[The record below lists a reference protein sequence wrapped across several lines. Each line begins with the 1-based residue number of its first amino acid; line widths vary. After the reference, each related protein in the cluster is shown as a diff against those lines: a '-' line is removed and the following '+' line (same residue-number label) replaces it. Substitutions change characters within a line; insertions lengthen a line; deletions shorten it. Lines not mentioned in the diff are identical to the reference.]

1 MKVLILTYGTRGDV
15 QPFVAL
21 GRGLQARGDEVHI
34 ATSTR
39 FEAFVT
45 ENGLGFCP
53 VSDDLLAILDTRD
66 GKDMLENTAN
76 FFDMARQY
84 IRMAKRVGPMLEE
97 QLEQG
102 WQAGQRVQPDLVIY
116 HPKGAAGPAIAEG
129 FNAPA
134 ILALPFPMLIAT
146 GETPHLGFPKLP
158 FGATYNRFSHHVV
171 RAASALGLKGAMKKL
186 RASKGLPKAKRY
198 DALHMADGTRLPSM
212 TCVSPSVV
220 KRPQDWDEGDII
232 TGYWFLDHQADWQPD
247 GALTEFLQ
255 AGPPPVYIGFGSISG
270 KRPEKLAEIAINAL
284 AASGQRGILATG
296 WGGLKP
302 SDLPDTVLQID
313 SAPHDW
319 LFPRMAC
326 VVHHGGA
333 GTTAAGLKAGV
344 PSLIVPFV
352 GDQPYWADKVFE
364 IGAGP
369 KGIPQKKLT
378 AENLAAAISEA
389 VTSEVIRNRA
399 AELGAL
405 IRAEDGVATAIAHI
419 DRAMGRR
426 GL

>member
-39 FEAFVT
+39 FEGFVR
-45 ENGLGFCP
+45 ENGLGLCP

-66 GKDMLENTAN
+66 GKDMLENTSN
-76 FFDMARQY
+76 FVDMLRHY

-97 QLEQG
+97 QLEQY
-102 WQAGQRVQPDLVIY
+102 WQAGQSVQPDLIVF
-116 HPKGAAGPAIAEG
+116 HPKGAAGPAVAE
-129 FNAPA
+129 ALCIPA
-134 ILALPFPMLIAT
+134 ILALPFPMLVPT
-146 GETPHLGFPKLP
+146 GDTPHLGFPKLP
-158 FGATYNRFSHHVV
+158 LGKAYNRFTH
-171 RAASALGLKGAMKKL
+171 AAVSAVSALGLRGAMKKL
-186 RASKGLPKAKRY
+186 RQSKGLPRAKRY

-232 TGYWFLDHQADWQPD
+232 TGYWFLDHQAAWQPD
-247 GALTEFLQ
+247 EALTEFLQ
-255 AGPPPVYIGFGSISG
+255 AGSPPVYIGFGSISG

-284 AASGQRGILATG
+284 EASGQRGILATG

-302 SDLPDTVLQID
+302 SDLPETVFQID

-344 PSLIVPFV
+344 PSLIVPFM
-352 GDQPYWADKVFE
+352 GDQPYWAEKVFE

-378 AENLAAAISEA
+378 ADNLAAAISEA
-389 VTSEVIRNRA
+389 VTSEAIRNRA
-399 AELGAL
+399 AELGAK
-405 IRAEDGVATAIAHI
+405 IRAEDGVAAAIAHI
-419 DRAMGRR
+419 DRAMESAR
-426 GL
+426 L